1 MYLHRAENRFFHQVR
16 EAGEKGVKWTP
27 RNSVKA
33 ARLIRWGLIECRMDP
48 IDETENGRRTG
59 IRYVASRNGCGESA
73 WYVL

>member
-1 MYLHRAENRFFHQVR
+1 MYLHRAENKFFHQVR

-59 IRYVASRNGCGESA
+59 IRY
-73 WYVL
+73 

>member
-1 MYLHRAENRFFHQVR
+1 MYLDRAENKFLHQVR

-48 IDETENGRRTG
+48 IDETENGLRTG
-59 IRYVASRNGCGESA
+59 IRYVTTNDPRRQR
-73 WYVL
+73 Y